1 MFSFFNYLCLIRFL
15 LYYCYRSIAIGISP
29 FFFSEHKKEAH
40 SEEVPIPA
48 FTTTLQ
54 KTHIE
59 MCRANIHGHTDS
71 KCFLQ
76 SSIYEVV
83 IQEWTFTISLP
94 NFLFS
99 DLCFYFYLKCFSREY
114 EMHSLLL
121 NLSLNGQKCKTEKEK
136 RIYFCQKCRLAKAL
150 PQFKYASNA

>member
-1 MFSFFNYLCLIRFL
+1 M
-15 LYYCYRSIAIGISP
+15 
-29 FFFSEHKKEAH
+29 
-40 SEEVPIPA
+40 PIPA

-99 DLCFYFYLKCFSREY
+99 FLCLYLYCFFENATRTPFGY
-114 EMHSLLL
+114 
-121 NLSLNGQKCKTEKEK
+121 NLSCRIMKCKNKNSKICDSLSKMPFDECSAAMGFQIGFKSVGFFSVFECYCVFDPPWSEF
-136 RIYFCQKCRLAKAL
+136 RCMRHIAFIVFFKAG
-150 PQFKYASNA
+150 F

>member
-1 MFSFFNYLCLIRFL
+1 MITAPKKYDTFINHPPVIELRT
-15 LYYCYRSIAIGISP
+15 
-29 FFFSEHKKEAH
+29 KKEAH

-71 KCFLQ
+71 KYFLQ
-76 SSIYEVV
+76 SSICEVV

-99 DLCFYFYLKCFSREY
+99 DLCFCSYLYYFSGNATRTPFDY
-114 EMHSLLL
+114 
-121 NLSLNGQKCKTEKEK
+121 NLSCIIMKCKTEKEK
-136 RIYFCQKCRLAKAL
+136 R
-150 PQFKYASNA
+150 

>member
-1 MFSFFNYLCLIRFL
+1 M
-15 LYYCYRSIAIGISP
+15 
-29 FFFSEHKKEAH
+29 
-40 SEEVPIPA
+40 PIPA

-94 NFLFS
+94 IFLFS
-99 DLCFYFYLKCFSREY
+99 DLCFYFYLKCFFRSTQCNSCCLIYPATRQNAR
-114 EMHSLLL
+114 L
-121 NLSLNGQKCKTEKEK
+121 KKEK
-136 RIYFCQKCRLAKAL
+136 KIVFSSKVPLGEGSAAMGFQVC
-150 PQFKYASNA
+150 FKSVGFFAVIKGNCIFNTPRSKF

>member
-1 MFSFFNYLCLIRFL
+1 MNEYKADFFAKSTIYLHSRQLFL
-15 LYYCYRSIAIGISP
+15 HLQFAVAMRTLLNKHCHNDIP
-29 FFFSEHKKEAH
+29 FFVEIWTKKEAH

-99 DLCFYFYLKCFSREY
+99 DFYLCLYLYCFFGNATRTPFNY
-114 EMHSLLL
+114 
-121 NLSLNGQKCKTEKEK
+121 NLSCRMMKCKK
-136 RIYFCQKCRLAKAL
+136 
-150 PQFKYASNA
+150 